1 MSFRNK
7 LVLLMKYEALMMS
20 LFAFYLCGSPARSE
34 PLGAP
39 LAAVGSLPELSGTV
53 IEYFYRPADGLIVT
67 DTLLRYGVVPTIVR
81 SEKPRTDKSNVI
93 TCSADVSAAAI

>member
-1 MSFRNK
+1 MGSRARLILLLWYRAAIISF
-7 LVLLMKYEALMMS
+7 LACFFGLSIAYPQ
-20 LFAFYLCGSPARSE
+20 PAST
-34 PLGAP
+34 
-39 LAAVGSLPELSGTV
+39 LAAVGSLPELSGTA